1 MGLRCQIPFYR
12 FKGWF
17 FKWTF
22 LGIFWII
29 FQIKKLNL
37 TVVSLNG
44 WLITSLKERSK
55 LTKCYYKISQKK
67 NDDKKLLKKSSDWT
81 KECLEVSINYN
92 VNMTIKLQ
100 DSKSLAKQ
108 YWAILSW
115 LLYNNIISARPSLQ
129 VNGKFVPNFCEKEN
143 LFINYSWIN
152 MYTNKKFN

>member
-152 MYTNKKFN
+152 M